1 MRIVLQALR
10 SLTMTFWVGGI
21 AFFAFVLAPI
31 AFGRLPSRHLAGIVV
46 GGTLI
51 ALHRI
56 GLVCGVL
63 FLVATAVLQFQMK
76 EEDDFPKLVQM
87 CLVLV
92 MLMATAYSQFHIL
105 PVMEKDRQ
113 LVAGDIYGAPKD
125 NPGRMDFEKQHA
137 LSEKVEG
144 FVLFCGVG
152 VVLLM
157 YHQPSARLT
166 AM

>member
-1 MRIVLQALR
+1 MRMVLQALR
-10 SLTMTFWVGGI
+10 SLSMTLWVGGI

-31 AFGRLPSRHLAGIVV
+31 AFSRLPSTRLAGIVV

-51 ALHRI
+51 SLHRI

-63 FLVATAVLQFQMK
+63 FLIATVVLQVLMK

-87 CLVLV
+87 GLVFV
-92 MLMATAYSQFHIL
+92 MLMATAYSHFHIL

-113 LVAGDIYGAPKD
+113 VASGDIESAPRD
-125 NPGRMDFEKQHA
+125 NPGRLDFEKQHA
-137 LSEKVEG
+137 LSEKIEG
-144 FVLFCGVG
+144 VVLFCGVG

-157 YHQPSARLT
+157 YHQPSTRST